1 MQWNNGQSM
10 SSMLHNSDFSTTVL
24 KARIA
29 LLATAIGGP
38 DYSSNLDPPPY
49 KLGDDCLACL
59 KDLKRWF
66 RLVDENQSRW
76 DVAMAA
82 AEYRILQDDLIPIL
96 IDWENKCSLAHKLNK
111 YSYNKEYHD
120 NIALLCV
127 QLMLIMTCPQ
137 VLTEQSTARQVAV
150 YSELK
155 KRQLEYKRDILM
167 TERGK
172 VLKAIVRLASKVIKI
187 EKIDRTPRDNVVL
200 RLIINLFRNVVAIEP
215 GELNITKKKQVSARG
230 IGGIDTLPAG
240 VSMDD
245 ISLNTVIAAFQ
256 RNKVLGLVLTLA
268 SSMSVEFEQD
278 FINTPLMELM
288 FYLTKDIPPKSLVGS
303 AKRQEPHSKGD
314 KVSSTGA
321 ALLDLLD
328 KENSLKKNVIK
339 NTSTRHSRF
348 GALLSIQTP
357 DSGRLT
363 VSGGGQN
370 LLDDSAALKKL
381 DSRKKW
387 NKRSVQHRDDIVAEG
402 LPNSLLNSGAKSG
415 FSLDSTMTKFA
426 CFIDDFI
433 ESSFNTLLYSVTNQY
448 TGDQEQMTTL
458 EQTEYLLFF
467 SWFVQYQREK
477 CDNDATADIGCVDSA
492 LQETSFILV
501 STILRTGY
509 ESKNWAAVH
518 AGMIAFNELLLL
530 VSSIKDPYNSD
541 EVEFIIEKLFS
552 DDRIQLLSSL
562 PRTAFRY
569 SLQYMKS
576 CVELIHTVL
585 GTLEQYTKDNSLTVT
600 KKTKSTKRK
609 TITEEQ
615 VTSMMHSQG
624 IGRDEALDLLNP
636 SFKKLE
642 FDFMKVLRK
651 FCVESIIDTYVN
663 YLQRFRELDDSEI
676 KRAIY
681 FLHRVFMQAS
691 EQSLL
696 FRLDLI
702 VLLKDML
709 APDGVS
715 KNSRVRKYIE
725 QFSNYF
731 LYQLKRRLKISPS
744 WYIGLLFPLLYGSE
758 VGYFQK
764 YGEIKPHKENTY
776 HAVPPSRFKHIEDQ
790 EQLPESVLQDMRYG
804 ILVSTLIDDGKEELL
819 HHLISHMEISL
830 DHFKSWLTVN
840 VHNEREMEN
849 PPEEVFRIEKID
861 GSNPFI
867 FDRDFRALLNL
878 IGYLVPFN
886 IEEQCKLLGNVE
898 INSLQDS
905 LELVKKYLATSFQT
919 PNGLPSSSYLI
930 RPKLAVSGLNTED
943 DGWGN
948 DDDYDYEEPGI
959 VPDNQQLFVTD
970 DDAYFE
976 ELERGVGDR
985 LSSENVDKGIAKS
998 KKPKTKTKKF
1008 GRLKDNSSL
1017 PLHDIGQKPEKN
1029 KQQKNVLSK
1038 DFISDS
1044 EKEDDHINPLFFENE
1059 MYMRWLLDKH
1069 RGQLPEERYALFGK
1083 FSAERI
1089 ANNGSLQNDY
1099 SMLFGGP
1106 VPDLEVLRN
1115 SETTGSTPDK
1125 TLISLSRRVAAEFEK
1140 TSEGSEHQN
1149 TYEADLSDSE
1159 VSADEFSE
1167 NTSNVGAKS
1176 SHSINQ
1182 PVIDPSSLEDDN
1194 GNEFTNS
1201 SRKKRRVILSDD
1213 EEGN

>member
-1 MQWNNGQSM
+1 MNGSND
-10 SSMLHNSDFSTTVL
+10 LATTVL

-38 DYSSNLDPPPY
+38 DYTSSLDPPPY

-66 RLVDENQSRW
+66 RQVDENQNRW
-76 DVAMAA
+76 DVAMAS

-96 IDWENKCSLAHKLNK
+96 IDWENQCSLANKLNK
-111 YSYNKEYHD
+111 DSYNKEYHD
-120 NIALLCV
+120 NIALLCI
-127 QLMLIMTCPQ
+127 QLMVIMTVPQ
-137 VLTEQSTARQVAV
+137 VLTDQSTVRQVSV

-172 VLKAIVRLASKVIKI
+172 VLRAIVRLASKIIKM
-187 EKIDRTPRDNVVL
+187 EKLDRSPRDNVIL
-200 RLIINLFRNVVAIEP
+200 RLIINLFRNIVAIEP
-215 GELNITKKKQVSARG
+215 GELNITKKKQISSKG
-230 IGGIDTLPAG
+230 INSIDTLPAG

-245 ISLNTVIAAFQ
+245 ISLNTVISAFQ
-256 RNKVLGLVLTLA
+256 RNKVFGLVLTLA

-288 FYLTKDIPPKSLVGS
+288 FYLTKDIPPESLIKSG
-303 AKRQEPHSKGD
+303 KGQERQANEND

-321 ALLDLLD
+321 ELLGLLD
-328 KENSLKKNVIK
+328 KENNLKKNVIK

-387 NKRSVQHRDDIVAEG
+387 NKRSIQHRDDIVAEG
-402 LPNSLLNSGAKSG
+402 LPNSLLNSGPKLG
-415 FSLDSTMTKFA
+415 ISLDSTMMKFVH
-426 CFIDDFI
+426 FIDDFI
-433 ESSFNTLLYSVTNQY
+433 DSSFNTLLYSVTNQY
-448 TGDQEQMTTL
+448 TGEQDQMTTL

-467 SWFVQYQREK
+467 SWFVKYQREK
-477 CDNDATADIGCVDSA
+477 CNKDLAADIGCVDSA

-518 AGMIAFNELLLL
+518 AGMIAFNELLHL

-552 DDRIQLLSSL
+552 DDRIQLLASL
-562 PRTAFRY
+562 PKTAFRY

-585 GTLEQYTKDNSLTVT
+585 ETLEQYTKNSSLTIT
-600 KKTKSTKRK
+600 KKTKGGKSK
-609 TITEEQ
+609 TISEEQ
-615 VTSMMHSQG
+615 IVGLMDSQG
-624 IGRDEALDLLNP
+624 IGRDEALDILNP
-636 SFKKLE
+636 AFRKVE

-651 FCVESIIDTYVN
+651 FCVESIIDTYIN
-663 YLQRFRELDDSEI
+663 YLQRFRELNDTEI
-676 KRAIY
+676 KKALY
-681 FLHRVFMQAS
+681 FLHRVFVQAS
-691 EQSLL
+691 EQSIL

-702 VLLKDML
+702 MLLKDML

-715 KNSRVRKYIE
+715 KKSRVRKHIE

-731 LYQLKRRLKISPS
+731 LYNLKKRLKSSPS

-764 YGEIKPHKENTY
+764 YGEIKPHKENKY
-776 HAVPPSRFKHIEDQ
+776 YAVPNSRFKNIEDQ
-790 EQLPESVLQDMRYG
+790 EQLPESVLKDMKYG

-819 HHLISHMEISL
+819 LNLISHMQVAL

-840 VHNEREMEN
+840 IQQERETKNAPDEI
-849 PPEEVFRIEKID
+849 FRIEKTE
-861 GSNPFI
+861 GSNPII
-867 FDRDFRALLNL
+867 FDKDFRALLSL
-878 IGYLVPFN
+878 IGYHLPLN
-886 IEEQCKLLGNVE
+886 IEEQCKLPGSIE
-898 INSLQDS
+898 IDTLCDS
-905 LELVKKYLATSFQT
+905 LELVKKHLATPFQT
-919 PNGLPSSSYLI
+919 PNGLPSSTYLL
-930 RPKLAVSGLNTED
+930 RPKSNVSGSSADDD
-943 DGWGN
+943 DGWQGE
-948 DDDYDYEEPGI
+948 DRYDYDEAGI
-959 VPDNQQLFVTD
+959 VPDGQQLFVTD

-976 ELERGVGDR
+976 ELERSTGDR
-985 LSSENVDKGIAKS
+985 SSGRNIDKGVAKS
-998 KKPKTKTKKF
+998 KKKPKNKTKTSKKQ
-1008 GRLKDNSSL
+1008 KDNSSL
-1017 PLHDIGQKPEKN
+1017 PLHDIGEKPEKT
-1029 KQQKNVLSK
+1029 KQRKNVLSK

-1044 EKEDDHINPLFFENE
+1044 EEEEEDINPLFFENE

-1069 RGQLPEERYALFGK
+1069 KGQLPEEMYALFGR

-1099 SMLFGGP
+1099 SVLFEGTI
-1106 VPDLEVLRN
+1106 PDLDELRN
-1115 SETTGSTPDK
+1115 SETTSDSPDK
-1125 TLISLSRRVAAEFEK
+1125 TLISLSRRVATEFEK
-1140 TSEGSEHQN
+1140 NSETPEHQSSKE
-1149 TYEADLSDSE
+1149 TDLSDSE
-1159 VSADEFSE
+1159 VSMDDFPVS
-1167 NTSNVGAKS
+1167 TSNVASGS
-1176 SHSINQ
+1176 SPLTKRQ
-1182 PVIDPSSLEDDN
+1182 VTEPSSLDDN
-1194 GNEFTNS
+1194 DDGHANL
-1201 SRKKRRVILSDD
+1201 SRKKRRVFLDDD
-1213 EEGN
+1213 EDDD

>member
-1 MQWNNGQSM
+1 MVDTND
-10 SSMLHNSDFSTTVL
+10 LSTTVL

-66 RLVDENQSRW
+66 RLVDENQNRW
-76 DVAMAA
+76 DVAIAA

-111 YSYNKEYHD
+111 DSHNKEYHE

-127 QLMLIMTCPQ
+127 QLMVIMTCPQ
-137 VLTEQSTARQVAV
+137 TLTDQSTARQVAV

-155 KRQLEYKRDILM
+155 KRQLEYKRNILL

-187 EKIDRTPRDNVVL
+187 DKLDRTPRDNVVL

-215 GELNITKKKQVSARG
+215 GELNITKKKQISTKG
-230 IGGIDTLPAG
+230 INSIDTLPAG

-256 RNKVLGLVLTLA
+256 RNKVLALVLTLA

-288 FYLTKDIPPKSLVGS
+288 FYLTKDIPPESLVGS
-303 AKRQEPHSKGD
+303 GKRQESNNDGD
-314 KVSSTGA
+314 QVSSTGA
-321 ALLDLLD
+321 ALLNLLD
-328 KENSLKKNVIK
+328 KENNLKKNVIK

-357 DSGRLT
+357 DAGRLT

-415 FSLDSTMTKFA
+415 FSLDSTMIKFVH
-426 CFIDDFI
+426 FIDDFI
-433 ESSFNTLLYSVTNQY
+433 DSSFNALLYSVTNQY
-448 TGDQEQMTTL
+448 TGDQDQMTTL

-467 SWFVQYQREK
+467 SWFVKYHREK
-477 CDNDATADIGCVDSA
+477 CVKDLAADIGCVDSA

-530 VSSIKDPYNSD
+530 VRSIKDPYNSD

-552 DDRIQLLSSL
+552 DDRIQLLANL
-562 PRTAFRY
+562 PKTAFRY

-585 GTLEQYTKDNSLTVT
+585 ETLEQYTKDNSLTVT
-600 KKTKSTKRK
+600 KKTKSTKRN

-615 VTSMMHSQG
+615 VTSLMDSQG

-636 SFKKLE
+636 SFRKIK
-642 FDFMKVLRK
+642 FDFMKVLKK
-651 FCVESIIDTYVN
+651 FCVESIIDTYIN
-663 YLQRFRELDDSEI
+663 YLQRFRELNDTEI
-676 KRAIY
+676 KKAIY
-681 FLHRVFMQAS
+681 FLHRVFVQAS
-691 EQSLL
+691 EQSIL

-702 VLLKDML
+702 MLLKDML
-709 APDGVS
+709 APDGIS
-715 KNSRVRKYIE
+715 KKSRVRKHIE

-731 LYQLKRRLKISPS
+731 LYKLKKRLKSSPS
-744 WYIGLLFPLLYGSE
+744 WHIGLLFPLLYGSE

-764 YGEIKPHKENTY
+764 YGEVKPHKGNTY
-776 HAVPPSRFKHIEDQ
+776 YAAPPSRFKNIEDQ
-790 EQLPESVLQDMRYG
+790 EQLPESVLKDMKCG

-819 HHLISHMEISL
+819 LNLVSHMQLAL

-840 VHNEREMEN
+840 LQHERETEN
-849 PPEEVFRIEKID
+849 LPDELFRIENFD
-861 GSNPFI
+861 GPNPLI
-867 FDRDFRALLNL
+867 FDKDYRALLSL
-878 IGYLVPFN
+878 IGYSLPLN
-886 IEEQCKLLGNVE
+886 IEEQCKLPGSVE
-898 INSLQDS
+898 IDFLQDS
-905 LELVKKYLATSFQT
+905 LELVKKHLATPFQT
-919 PNGLPSSSYLI
+919 PNGLPSSSYLV
-930 RPKLAVSGLNTED
+930 RPKSTVSALNAED
-943 DGWGN
+943 DGWQG
-948 DDDYDYEEPGI
+948 DDDYDYDEPGI
-959 VPDNQQLFVTD
+959 VPDGQQLFVTD

-976 ELERGVGDR
+976 GLEKGMGDK
-985 LSSENVDKGIAKS
+985 LSGKDVDKGIAKS
-998 KKPKTKTKKF
+998 KKPKAKTKKT
-1008 GRLKDNSSL
+1008 RKQKDNYSL
-1017 PLHDIGQKPEKN
+1017 PLHDIGEKPEKI
-1029 KQQKNVLSK
+1029 KQRKDILSK

-1044 EKEDDHINPLFFENE
+1044 EEEEGDINPLFFENE
-1059 MYMRWLLDKH
+1059 MYMRWLLDKY

-1099 SMLFGGP
+1099 SALFGGP

-1115 SETTGSTPDK
+1115 SETTSDSPDK
-1125 TLISLSRRVAAEFEK
+1125 TLISLSRRVAAEFGK
-1140 TSEGSEHQN
+1140 ASEEQEHQS
-1149 TYEADLSDSE
+1149 THETDLSDSE
-1159 VSADEFSE
+1159 VSMDDIPA
-1167 NTSNVGAKS
+1167 NTSNTGAGS
-1176 SHSINQ
+1176 SPSTKR
-1182 PVIDPSSLEDDN
+1182 PEIDPSSLEDDN
-1194 GNEFTNS
+1194 GGEYANL
-1201 SRKKRRVILSDD
+1201 SRKKRRVVLADD
-1213 EEGN
+1213 EDDD